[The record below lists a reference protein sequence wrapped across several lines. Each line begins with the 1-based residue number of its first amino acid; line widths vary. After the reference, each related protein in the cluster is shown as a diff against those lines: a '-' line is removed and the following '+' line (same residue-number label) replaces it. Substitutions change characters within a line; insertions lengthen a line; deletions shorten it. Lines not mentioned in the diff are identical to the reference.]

1 MLGSLDVSVVNES
14 RTDLDSHADQCA
26 VGRNALLIHDYDR
39 PINVSG
45 FHPSGPV
52 NNNLRQVS
60 AALAYDDPF
69 TGETTILLVHQAIY
83 VPELEHNLLSTM
95 QVRLNDVIISET
107 PRFLTDNVTALT
119 HSIAIPTDDPNKSY
133 VIPLALHGVTSS
145 FPTRKPTPEEFES
158 LAHLTLTRDE
168 PEYDPH
174 DTSYATQEAA
184 LTKMVLAT
192 GDRIGAPPPSRR
204 LCSVTKTISHA
215 RALVSS
221 NDPAFVSLKATSP
234 TFDDGLFASDLN
246 RSISS
251 ISRKSTGNQFDPD
264 MLARNWGIDRA
275 TARRTIN
282 TTTQQ
287 GIRTLLHPTLSR
299 RFRTNDRQLRYRRL
313 PIDCFTDT
321 LISKTA
327 SRRLNMYAQ
336 IFATADGWCRAYP
349 MKLKSEAHEGL
360 SLLFQR
366 EGVPN
371 VMIMDGALEQVQ
383 GNFRKKCREAG
394 THVKQTEPHTPW
406 SNAAEAAIRELK
418 KGVGRQMVRSGAPKR
433 LWDDCLEREAYV
445 RSLTAHD

>member
-1 MLGSLDVSVVNES
+1 M
-14 RTDLDSHADQCA
+14 
-26 VGRNALLIHDYDR
+26 GRNSLLVHDYDR

-45 FHPSGPV
+45 FHPSAPV

-60 AALAYDDPF
+60 AALAYDDPL

-95 QVRLNDVIISET
+95 QVRLNDVTISET
-107 PRFLTDNVTALT
+107 PRFLTENITDTT
-119 HSIAIPTDDPNKSY
+119 HTISIPTDDKQRPY

-145 FPTRKPTPEEFES
+145 FPTRKPTPEEYES
-158 LAHLTLTRDE
+158 LPHLTLTSDE

-174 DTSYATQEAA
+174 DTSYATQETM
-184 LTKMVLAT
+184 LTKMILAT

-204 LCSVTKTISHA
+204 LCSVTKTFSQA
-215 RALVSS
+215 RSIVSMR
-221 NDPAFVSLKATSP
+221 DTVATSLQA
-234 TFDDGLFASDLN
+234 TSRTLDDGSFADDLN
-246 RSISS
+246 RTISAL
-251 ISRKSTGNQFDPD
+251 SRTSAGNQFDPD

-275 TARRTIN
+275 TARRTIES
-282 TTTQQ
+282 TTQR

-313 PIDCFTDT
+313 PVECFTDT
-321 LISKTA
+321 LIAKTP
-327 SRRLNMYAQ
+327 SRRLNSYAQ
-336 IFATADGWCRAYP
+336 IFSTADGWCRAYP
-349 MKLKSEAHEGL
+349 MKTKSEAHDGL

-383 GNFRKKCREAG
+383 GTFRKKCREAG
-394 THVKQTEPHTPW
+394 VHVKQTEPHTPW

-418 KGVGRQMVRSGAPKR
+418 KGVGRQMVRSGAPNSFLHGRMR
-433 LWDDCLEREAYV
+433 LKLRYA
-445 RSLTAHD
+445 S